1 MNNSGVSTN
10 SIHAYEVRPDVDAKF
25 CSADIRCR
33 LLYYSTTKHL
43 KMQLSPVDEFC
54 FFLFPVI
61 SWELLVE
68 RRFPV
73 AFCTRIAKRTIRRV
87 FDALVAAADAS
98 VMS

>member
-1 MNNSGVSTN
+1 MRTKYDLMSTQNSVLRTF
-10 SIHAYEVRPDVDAKF
+10 AVEF
-25 CSADIRCR
+25 CT
-33 LLYYSTTKHL
+33 TTKHL

-54 FFLFPVI
+54 FYLFPVI